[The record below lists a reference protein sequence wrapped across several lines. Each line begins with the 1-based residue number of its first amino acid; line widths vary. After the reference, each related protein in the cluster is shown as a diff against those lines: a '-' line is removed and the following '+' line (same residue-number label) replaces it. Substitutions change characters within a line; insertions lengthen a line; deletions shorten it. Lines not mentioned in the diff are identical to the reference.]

1 MKLSSKSFFI
11 KSVSTA
17 LSAFTIFSVPSVA
30 ECSKGNNSN
39 KETNYILFAIL
50 FGCFGVHNF
59 YIGKTKRATIQLLLT
74 LCSCFILSIPV
85 SIWAMV
91 EAFNYEEEINK

>member
-1 MKLSSKSFFI
+1 MYCKNCGAQILEDADVCVNCGKLVKQ
-11 KSVSTA
+11 TN
-17 LSAFTIFSVPSVA
+17 LC
-30 ECSKGNNSN
+30 ENSN

-50 FGCFGVHNF
+50 FGCLGVHNF
-59 YIGKTKRATIQLLLT
+59 YIGKTKKATIQLLLT

>member
-1 MKLSSKSFFI
+1 MYCKNCGAQILEDADVCVNCGKLVKR
-11 KSVSTA
+11 TN
-17 LSAFTIFSVPSVA
+17 LC
-30 ECSKGNNSN
+30 ENSN

>member
-1 MKLSSKSFFI
+1 MYCKNCGAQILEDADVCVNCGKLVKQTNLC
-11 KSVSTA
+11 K
-17 LSAFTIFSVPSVA
+17 
-30 ECSKGNNSN
+30 NSN